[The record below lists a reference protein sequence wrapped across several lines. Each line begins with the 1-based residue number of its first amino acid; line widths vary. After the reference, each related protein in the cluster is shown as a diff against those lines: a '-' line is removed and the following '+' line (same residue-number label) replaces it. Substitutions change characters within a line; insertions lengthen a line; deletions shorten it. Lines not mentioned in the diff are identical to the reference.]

1 MHKMGIFIN
10 LSKKINILVK
20 IDRTNYENS
29 LTIIKIDIKYT
40 NSMKNQKNYW
50 FK

>member
-40 NSMKNQKNYW
+40 KEYKDSIELAI
-50 FK
+50 